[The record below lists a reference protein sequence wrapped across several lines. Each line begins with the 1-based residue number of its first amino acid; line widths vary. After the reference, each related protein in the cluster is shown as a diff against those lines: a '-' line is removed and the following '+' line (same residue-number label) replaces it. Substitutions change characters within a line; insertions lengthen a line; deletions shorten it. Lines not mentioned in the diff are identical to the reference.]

1 MVPGRDGS
9 CRPNGHC
16 ESAQSCCVH
25 DLCDSK
31 MRAISCSAK
40 HYSRMRSKKRDVER
54 KMVTLAAMKDSK
66 AGQRREAHRSRF
78 WCFDHL
84 LAKALSPR
92 HHFAGLQPIARAEDC
107 TNNTHICTI
116 RYLRMNTAD
125 IGRQW
130 PGTCW
135 SCMPWDTRSFAQ
147 PRALLLQ
154 GLLQCGGLI
163 PALTAKGGG

>member
-1 MVPGRDGS
+1 MQAEWVLVW
-9 CRPNGHC
+9 

-40 HYSRMRSKKRDVER
+40 RYSRMRSKKRDVEK

-84 LAKALSPR
+84 VAPACLRDITLQQDFSRSPE
-92 HHFAGLQPIARAEDC
+92 LKTTP
-107 TNNTHICTI
+107 TTHTS
-116 RYLRMNTAD
+116 A
-125 IGRQW
+125 QS
-130 PGTCW
+130 GTC
-135 SCMPWDTRSFAQ
+135 A
-147 PRALLLQ
+147 
-154 GLLQCGGLI
+154 
-163 PALTAKGGG
+163 